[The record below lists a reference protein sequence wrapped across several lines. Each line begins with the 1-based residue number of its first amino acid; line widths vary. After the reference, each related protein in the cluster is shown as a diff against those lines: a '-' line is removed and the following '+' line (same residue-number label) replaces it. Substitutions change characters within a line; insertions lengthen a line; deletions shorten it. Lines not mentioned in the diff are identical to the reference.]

1 MSRIIYV
8 DYTGCEFDPPL
19 ELGNRQ
25 ANKREKRRRW
35 YCPRCDRYMRFPRP
49 ATDMVA
55 YATTG
60 RVYKCWWCYM
70 EVHPVEEV
78 DE

>member
-1 MSRIIYV
+1 MK
-8 DYTGCEFDPPL
+8 C
-19 ELGNRQ
+19 
-25 ANKREKRRRW
+25 RRW

-49 ATDMVA
+49 VTDMVG

-78 DE
+78 DNEPVP